1 MSVANLA
8 VPFPRFSIP
17 RSEGVWRFVV
27 LAFVFA
33 LSATLWAFTRI
44 PMAGSMHAWSSQ
56 QCVRLEMSPRDLP
69 CQVTLGRTLSV
80 YLAASALVSLAAL
93 VPAVVLALRG
103 RRLLAFVPMLA
114 PLAITFLA
122 HVSSWAWSSYW
133 APFEQTSTPQLF
145 LGPWAPWT
153 AGGLPRSASV
163 WRPDHLLAIGA
174 DLVLLAVP
182 VLVMIALFRPTKAPR
197 AGLSGRAV
205 LLACVIA
212 AGASAIIEWGAH
224 TVIGA
229 GLYLEGG
236 WFIQGLVMVSFGLLL
251 PVGRRRPLW
260 AIAPV
265 ACLVSL
271 GGATAI
277 VGTLYDYTAFT
288 YFRAAVPLALMGFA
302 GAAASA
308 FVTRQRGFRMEPGPE
323 RPRRIR
329 PISIA
334 YGLGFGAL
342 AVTTVMFALDPLP
355 FQVATPLPTY
365 LGARDRVVDLRSR
378 LTLEEAL
385 GVAARYRAAHGSFE
399 GFDAASARESGSH
412 LLWDDGLPP
421 AASTFGPELTVRVVD
436 ASEERLELVLVQTPT
451 TYCVTTTSG
460 GDPTYGVARTGHP
473 RPRALLAVE
482 TCGAQPW
489 TSELLKPFPIDGFC
503 NDAPDIVLCR
513 MAQKNLR
520 DLMASSTGIA

>member
-8 VPFPRFSIP
+8 VSYPRFGTL
-17 RSEGVWRFVV
+17 RSEGASRWVV
-27 LAFVFA
+27 LGFVFA

-56 QCVRLEMSPRDLP
+56 QCVRLEMLPRDVP
-69 CQVTLGRTLSV
+69 CQVTLGRTLGV

-122 HVSSWAWSSYW
+122 HLSSWAWSSFW
-133 APFEQTSTPQLF
+133 TPFEHTSTPQLF

-153 AGGLPRSASV
+153 AGGTPSSV
-163 WRPDHLLAIGA
+163 WRPDHLPAIA
-174 DLVLLAVP
+174 TDVVLLSVP
-182 VLVMIALFRPTKAPR
+182 VIVMIALFRPAKAVR
-197 AGLSGRAV
+197 AGFSVRAV
-205 LLACVIA
+205 LLACAIA

-224 TVIGA
+224 TALGA

-260 AIAPV
+260 TIAPV

-277 VGTLYDYTAFT
+277 VGALHDYTAFT
-288 YFRAAVPLALMGFA
+288 YFRATVPLALMGFA

-308 FVTRQRGFRMEPGPE
+308 FIARQRGFPLEPGPE
-323 RPRRIR
+323 RWRRFR

-334 YGLGFGAL
+334 YGVGFGAL

-355 FQVATPLPTY
+355 FQLATPLPTY
-365 LGARDRVVDLRSR
+365 LGARDRVVELRSR
-378 LTLEEAL
+378 LTLDEAL
-385 GVAARYRAAHGSFE
+385 GVATRYRAAHGSFE
-399 GFDAASARESGSH
+399 GFDAESASDLSPS
-412 LLWDDGLPP
+412 LLWDDGVPGE
-421 AASTFGPELTVRVVD
+421 AATFDSDLTVRVVN
-436 ASEERLELVLVQTPT
+436 STEERIELVLVRPET
-451 TYCVTTTSG
+451 TYCVRTSTAAH
-460 GDPTYGVARTGHP
+460 PTYGTAVTG
-473 RPRALLAVE
+473 RPRHRALTAIGA
-482 TCGAQPW
+482 CGVQSW
-489 TSELLKPFPIDGFC
+489 TPELLRPFPIDVLC
-503 NDAPDIVLCR
+503 DEAPDIVLCR
-513 MAQKNLR
+513 MAQKNMR
-520 DLMASSTGIA
+520 DIIASPTGPF

>member
-8 VPFPRFSIP
+8 VPLPRFGTL
-17 RSEGVWRFVV
+17 RSEGVWRWVV

-56 QCVRLEMSPRDLP
+56 QCVRLEMSPQDLP
-69 CQVTLGRTLSV
+69 CQVTLGRTLGV
-80 YLAASALVSLAAL
+80 YLASSALVSLAAL

-103 RRLLAFVPMLA
+103 RRVLAFVPMLA

-122 HVSSWAWSSYW
+122 HLSSWAWSSYW
-133 APFEQTSTPQLF
+133 APFEHTSTPQLF

-153 AGGLPRSASV
+153 AGGLPSSV
-163 WRPDHLLAIGA
+163 WRPDHPLAIGA
-174 DLVLLAVP
+174 DLVLLALP
-182 VLVMIALFRPTKAPR
+182 VLAMIALFRPAKAPR
-197 AGLSGRAV
+197 AGFSGKAV

-224 TVIGA
+224 SVIGA
-229 GLYLEGG
+229 SLYLEGG

-260 AIAPV
+260 TIAPV

-308 FVTRQRGFRMEPGPE
+308 FIARQRGFQVDPGSE
-323 RPRRIR
+323 GSRRLR

-334 YGLGFGAL
+334 YGLGLGAL
-342 AVTTVMFALDPLP
+342 AVTTVMFAFDPLP
-355 FQVATPLPTY
+355 FQISTPLPTY

-378 LTLEEAL
+378 LTLDEAL
-385 GVAARYRAAHGSFE
+385 AVAVGYRDAHGSFE
-399 GFDAASARESGSH
+399 GFDAASARESAPH
-412 LLWDDGLPP
+412 LLWADGLP
-421 AASTFGPELTVRVVD
+421 ARRSTFVPELTVRVVD
-436 ASEERLELVLVQTPT
+436 STDERVDLVLVQAST
-451 TYCVTTTSG
+451 TYCVSTASG
-460 GDPTYGVARTGHP
+460 GEPTYGVARAGHP
-473 RPRALLAVE
+473 RPRALLAIE

-489 TSELLKPFPIDGFC
+489 TDELFTPFPIDGFC
-503 NDAPDIVLCR
+503 DDAPDIVLCR
-513 MAQKNLR
+513 MAQKQLR
-520 DLMASSTGIA
+520 DIIASPTGIA

>member
-8 VPFPRFSIP
+8 VSSPRFGTF
-17 RSEGVWRFVV
+17 RSEGAWRWIV
-27 LAFVFA
+27 LGFVFA

-44 PMAGSMHAWSSQ
+44 PMAGSMHAWSAQ
-56 QCVRLEMSPRDLP
+56 QCVRLEMLPRDVP
-69 CQVTLGRTLSV
+69 CQVTLGRTLGV
-80 YLAASALVSLAAL
+80 YLAASGLVSLAAL

-122 HVSSWAWSSYW
+122 QLSSWAWSSFW
-133 APFEQTSTPQLF
+133 APFEHTSTPQLF

-153 AGGLPRSASV
+153 AGGTPSSV
-163 WRPDHLLAIGA
+163 WRPDHLPAIAA
-174 DLVLLAVP
+174 DVVLLSVP
-182 VLVMIALFRPTKAPR
+182 VIVMIVLFRPVKTAR
-197 AGLSGRAV
+197 VGFSVRAV

-224 TVIGA
+224 TVLGA
-229 GLYLEGG
+229 SLYLEGG

-260 AIAPV
+260 TIAPV

-277 VGTLYDYTAFT
+277 VGTLHDYTAFT

-308 FVTRQRGFRMEPGPE
+308 FIARQRGFHVEPGTE
-323 RPRRIR
+323 RSRRFR

-334 YGLGFGAL
+334 YGIGLGAL
-342 AVTTVMFALDPLP
+342 AVTMVMFAFDPLP
-355 FQVATPLPTY
+355 FQLATPLPTY
-365 LGARDRVVDLRSR
+365 LGARDRVVELRSR
-378 LTLEEAL
+378 LTLDEAL

-399 GFDAASARESGSH
+399 GFDAESASDLNPS
-412 LLWDDGLPP
+412 LLWDDGVPGE
-421 AASTFGPELTVRVVD
+421 AVTFGSELTVRVVTSTD
-436 ASEERLELVLVQTPT
+436 ERIELVLVRPET
-451 TYCVTTTSG
+451 TYCVRAGTG
-460 GDPTYGVARTGHP
+460 AHPTYGTAVTG
-473 RPRALLAVE
+473 RPRHRALTAIGM
-482 TCGAQPW
+482 CGVQSW
-489 TSELLKPFPIDGFC
+489 TPELLRPFPIDGFC
-503 NDAPDIVLCR
+503 DDAPDIVLCR

-520 DLMASSTGIA
+520 DIMTSATGPF

>member
-1 MSVANLA
+1 MSVADLA
-8 VPFPRFSIP
+8 VPLPRFGAL
-17 RSEGVWRFVV
+17 RSEGSWRWVV
-27 LAFVFA
+27 LAFVCA

-44 PMAGSMHAWSSQ
+44 PMAGSMHAWSAQ
-56 QCVRLEMSPRDLP
+56 QCVRLEMLPRDVP
-69 CQVTLGRTLSV
+69 CQVTFGRTLGV

-122 HVSSWAWSSYW
+122 HLSSWAWSSFW
-133 APFEQTSTPQLF
+133 APFEHTSTPQLF

-153 AGGLPRSASV
+153 AGGSPSSV
-163 WRPDHLLAIGA
+163 WRPDHLPAIAA
-174 DLVLLAVP
+174 DVVFLSVP
-182 VLVMIALFRPTKAPR
+182 VIVMIALFRPATAAR
-197 AGLSGRAV
+197 AGFSVRAV
-205 LLACVIA
+205 LLACAIA

-224 TVIGA
+224 TLLGA
-229 GLYLEGG
+229 SLYLEGG

-260 AIAPV
+260 TIAPV

-271 GGATAI
+271 GGATAL

-288 YFRAAVPLALMGFA
+288 YFRTAVPLALMGFA
-302 GAAASA
+302 GAAASVFIA
-308 FVTRQRGFRMEPGPE
+308 RQRGFHMEPGLG
-323 RPRRIR
+323 RSRRFR

-334 YGLGFGAL
+334 YGVGFGAL
-342 AVTTVMFALDPLP
+342 AVTAVMFALDPLP
-355 FQVATPLPTY
+355 FQISTPLPTY
-365 LGARDRVVDLRSR
+365 LGARDRVFELRSR
-378 LTLEEAL
+378 LTLDEAL
-385 GVAARYRAAHGSFE
+385 GVATRYRAAHGSFE
-399 GFDAASARESGSH
+399 GFDAESARESGSH

-421 AASTFGPELTVRVVD
+421 PASTFGPELTVRVVD
-436 ASEERLELVLVQTPT
+436 ASDEQLELVLVQAST
-451 TYCVTTTSG
+451 TYCVMTASG
-460 GDPTYGVARTGHP
+460 GNPTYGIARTGPP

-489 TSELLKPFPIDGFC
+489 TDALFEPFPIDGFC
-503 NDAPDIVLCR
+503 DDAPDIVLCR

-520 DLMASSTGIA
+520 DVMASPTGFP